1 MKRSAGIAG
10 VLMFLCLAFASSGQ
24 GGETRPWEKYGLSQS
39 EWKLIQENKISRDK
53 AQTILSAGISI
64 GEYCKKPWK
73 AIGLTEGEWIERR
86 RAGLTSYDIELEA
99 KAGRR
104 WKADTTTA
112 APSGY
117 ASYSSGGNQLISFV
131 IPGFQQLRLKQ
142 TTRGRIM
149 IGLAVG
155 SLAACFAGAVV
166 DDRFEGR
173 PLYFVLAPDMLW
185 SFIDFKISIGKI
197 NGKKK

>member
-1 MKRSAGIAG
+1 MKRNAGIAG
-10 VLMFLCLAFASSGQ
+10 VLLFLCLAFASFGQ
-24 GGETRPWEKYGLSQS
+24 SDTRPWEKYGLSQS
-39 EWKLIQENKISRDK
+39 EWKLIQDNKISRDK

-73 AIGLTEGEWIERR
+73 AIGLTEGEWIEKR
-86 RAGLTSYDIELEA
+86 RAGLTSYDIALEV
-99 KAGRR
+99 KSSRR

-117 ASYSSGGNQLISFV
+117 ASYSSGSNQLISLV

-155 SLAACFAGAVV
+155 SLAACFAGAVI
-166 DDRFEGR
+166 DNRFEAR

-185 SFIDFKISIGKI
+185 SFVDFKISIGKM
-197 NGKKK
+197 NNKKK